1 MAWKKGKKYLHKQF
15 SSLFCADEA
24 VFEVTWLGIQFL
36 LFDLIYS
43 SIEHCFKSRNCFP
56 IFGLEPHPKCKY
68 CDRMPQIRECFE
80 DKVKWHQKKTSPLK
94 TCLSNN
100 DIFVRIGTKRT
111 ILNQSGDV
119 FDQSEWNIKV
129 RPCLS
134 DWAKVAPH
142 LFSGLGQS

>member
-1 MAWKKGKKYLHKQF
+1 M
-15 SSLFCADEA
+15 SSKTFLFPICADAA
-24 VFEVTWLGIQFL
+24 VFEVTRLGIQFL
-36 LFDLIYS
+36 FFDLIYS

-56 IFGLEPHPKCKY
+56 PLGLEPHPKCKY

-94 TCLSNN
+94 TCLSNI

-142 LFSGLGQS
+142 LFTGLGQS